1 MTQANP
7 EMIAACHVLC
17 PNRPLFLS
25 GPEAYRQ
32 YFVEAAQRRHHARI
46 LFVQRPRAP
55 ARPYGYHRMQA
66 WECWAYEAVG
76 TYFWAL
82 SDTGNGSSWNEY
94 TAPGTDY
101 CPFFLDAETVTAG
114 KHMEAI
120 RESIQDF
127 EYLVMLRDA
136 IARAG
141 ESDTAAAASVLL
153 AELPGRVLDASRSK
167 TQYWNEPLDRD
178 VADRARL
185 EILDRLMELE

>member
-1 MTQANP
+1 
-7 EMIAACHVLC
+7 
-17 PNRPLFLS
+17 
-25 GPEAYRQ
+25 
-32 YFVEAAQRRHHARI
+32 
-46 LFVQRPRAP
+46 
-55 ARPYGYHRMQA
+55 MQA